1 MTVAIGVVPGVEDTD
16 GSYVGAAHDV
26 DDLCRR
32 LHPRLVGSLRLYLG
46 DRGLAEELAQDAL
59 VRLVERAATVSAME
73 RPDAWAYR
81 VAFNLARSR
90 LRRLGAERRAH
101 ARTGPAP
108 TEAAE
113 VDVAARVAL
122 HRALA
127 LLPSRQRQAVVLRYF
142 ADLPVAEVAAAMG
155 CRPGTVKAHLHQAVA
170 ALRLAG
176 LANDTD
182 TDDPNE
188 DR

>member
-1 MTVAIGVVPGVEDTD
+1 MTVAVGVVPGVEET
-16 GSYVGAAHDV
+16 YVGAAHDV

-59 VRLVERAATVSAME
+59 VRLVERSASVTSME

-90 LRRLGAERRAH
+90 LRRLGAERRAT
-101 ARTGPAP
+101 AKAGPDP
-108 TEAAE
+108 TEARTE
-113 VDVAARVAL
+113 DVAARVAV

-127 LLPSRQRQAVVLRYF
+127 LLPPRQRQAVVLRYF
-142 ADLPVAEVAAAMG
+142 ADLPLAEVAAAMS

-176 LANDTD
+176 LADD
-182 TDDPNE
+182 SDDPNE